1 MVREKGFEPL
11 NLAAVVFETT
21 VFAISPLPHI
31 MRIEKPKIYP
41 PIFLTVIRL
50 PTTNL
55 CIHRSTPSACEYFTM
70 KQGAIP

>member
-1 MVREKGFEPL
+1 MREKGFEPL
-11 NLAAVVFETT
+11 YLAAVVFETT
-21 VFAISPLPHI
+21 VSAISPLPHI
-31 MRIEKPKIYP
+31 GEVEKPKIYP
-41 PIFLTVIRL
+41 PIFLTAIRL